1 MHEMSIALN
10 IVDLS
15 VETARQ
21 NKAEKIN
28 AIILE
33 LGELAGVVEES
44 LQFCFE
50 SACKG
55 TMAVGARL
63 EIIKLAAKARCE
75 HCGHEFNA
83 DQPYMHCP
91 QCGALTFRI
100 SGGRELRIKSI
111 NVD

>member
-28 AIILE
+28 AIVLE

-55 TMAVGARL
+55 TMAEGARL
-63 EIIKLAAKARCE
+63 EIIKLAAKAQCE

-83 DQPYMHCP
+83 DQPIMHCP
-91 QCGALTFRI
+91 QCGALTFPI